1 MRRSRRDTIER
12 RWALD
17 ERAANDWMN
26 PPQRDQHSLK
36 RLLARALDDALIASL
51 ASTLVNGG

>member
-1 MRRSRRDTIER
+1 
-12 RWALD
+12 
-17 ERAANDWMN
+17 MN